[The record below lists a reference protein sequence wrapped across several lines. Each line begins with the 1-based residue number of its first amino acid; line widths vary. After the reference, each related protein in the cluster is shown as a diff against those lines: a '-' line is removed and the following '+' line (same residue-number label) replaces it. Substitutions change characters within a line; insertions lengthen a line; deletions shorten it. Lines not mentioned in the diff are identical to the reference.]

1 MIKIAV
7 DTKTN
12 PQQSGIGMA
21 LRSGCGAAGAMVTGA
36 VGGTTDVA
44 VAVMRGCVFD
54 ILAGVGLGGSGR
66 TLMRA
71 VSLARA
77 VVGGR
82 GAGTGSHD
90 VVPIGRGKGVLAAGG
105 RGGGVAGGGDTT
117 CGAGIAPAGYAGNGF
132 CDTGGLGIGT
142 LAGFGTSRAEVGGGS
157 EAGGRD
163 GRLIRTVSSSSGAAS
178 SPRRGGRV
186 IRTVSFFGSLAS
198 SMGTLTGR
206 IMSLSEFSRFVTV
219 N

>member
-1 MIKIAV
+1 MIKIAA

-21 LRSGCGAAGAMVTGA
+21 LRTGRGGAGAMVTGA

-44 VAVMRGCVFD
+44 VAVMRGWVFD
-54 ILAGVGLGGSGR
+54 ILAGVGFGGSGR

-71 VSLARA
+71 VSFTRGVVGARA
-77 VVGGR
+77 GASCGR
-82 GAGTGSHD
+82 GAGTGTPD
-90 VVPIGRGKGVLAAGG
+90 VVPIGRGNGVLAAGG
-105 RGGGVAGGGDTT
+105 RGGGVVGGSDTT
-117 CGAGIAPAGYAGNGF
+117 CGAGTTPAGGAGNGF

-142 LAGFGTSRAEVGGGS
+142 LADFATSGTADMGGGS

-163 GRLIRTVSSSSGAAS
+163 GRLIRTVSSSSGAAA

-198 SMGTLTGR
+198 A
-206 IMSLSEFSRFVTV
+206 IVT
-219 N
+219 